1 MLKPSELKKKS
12 FTKAVRG
19 YSVAEVDEYMSFM
32 LEKYTELFRRNFEL
46 EQQLRAAIDQ
56 KTELESEKQS
66 IRSNIVNAQ
75 KVAATIIE
83 KANARADAIIESAK
97 VGGNSVLSDLNEQIN
112 AERDTVIAL
121 KNQVSSLKR
130 SLYETYREHI
140 ERVEALTKITD
151 SAKIKS
157 SEDYLLEAAKRAKAA
172 LKNQKPEDKPQVN
185 INYDF
190 VDTAETDIIKE
201 DATIVD
207 EDTLFENADTVVFE
221 KVEDNTV
228 ESNDNSG
235 DTLVINKIK
244 DDNE

>member
-12 FTKAVRG
+12 FTRAVRG

-46 EQQLRAAIDQ
+46 EQQLRAAIEQ
-56 KTELESEKQS
+56 NTELESEKES

-140 ERVEALTKITD
+140 ERVESLTKITD

-157 SEDYLLEAAKRAKAA
+157 SEDYLLEAARRAKAA
-172 LKNQKPEDKPQVN
+172 LKNLKPEEKPQVN

-190 VDTAETDIIKE
+190 SDTAETEVIK
-201 DATIVD
+201 DDVNVVD
-207 EDTLFENADTVVFE
+207 ENTLLDNADTVVFE
-221 KVEDNTV
+221 KVEDTTGKTDV
-228 ESNDNSG
+228 SSG
-235 DTLVINKIK
+235 DTLVIDRIK